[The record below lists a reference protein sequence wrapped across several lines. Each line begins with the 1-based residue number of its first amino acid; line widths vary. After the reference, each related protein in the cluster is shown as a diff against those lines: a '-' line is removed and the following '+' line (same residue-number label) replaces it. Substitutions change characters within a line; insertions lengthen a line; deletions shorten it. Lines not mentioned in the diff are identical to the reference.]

1 MKDYYF
7 QGWSCDLEMFCHIF
21 ELVIPVKKQKQ
32 KKSPCFERTK
42 TSICILNIFQKP
54 IYSKTN
60 SLILLFNILKMVIKT
75 I

>member
-21 ELVIPVKKQKQ
+21 ELVIPVKNK

-42 TSICILNIFQKP
+42 TSICILNIFRKP

-60 SLILLFNILKMVIKT
+60 SLILLFSILKMVIKT
-75 I
+75 T

>member
-32 KKSPCFERTK
+32 KSLHALKGP
-42 TSICILNIFQKP
+42 KP
-54 IYSKTN
+54 QFAS
-60 SLILLFNILKMVIKT
+60 
-75 I
+75 